1 MGVKV
6 YVETSVV
13 SYYTA
18 RPSRDVVVAGH
29 QQVTRDFWSRFERDF
44 EPFVSAVVLAESGKG
59 DPREADKR
67 LEAVRSFRVIQ
78 ITPEAEVLARQII
91 AGGGIPAEYPEDSLH
106 VALAAVGGIDFLATW
121 NFSHINNPFTR
132 MMIRQIVENQGYVCP
147 EIVSPDELLGEE
159 I

>member
-1 MGVKV
+1 MRTKV

-29 QQVTRDFWSRFERDF
+29 QQVTHDFWNRLGHDY
-44 EPFVSAVVLAESGKG
+44 EPYVSAAVLAEIGEG
-59 DPREADKR
+59 NEAEAAKR
-67 LEAVRSFRVIQ
+67 VQAVLPFHVIQ
-78 ITPEAEVLARQII
+78 ITPEAEALARQIV
-91 AGGGIPAEYPEDSLH
+91 AGKGTPPEYPEDALH
-106 VALAAVGGIDFLATW
+106 VALAAIGGVDFLATW

-132 MMIRQIVENQGYVCP
+132 MMIRQIVENEGYVCP

-159 I
+159 T